1 MLALVF
7 ALWLSSLGPAQIA
20 PRVII
25 EARAE
30 IPRGQI
36 VEKVVCAADSSQSY
50 ALYLPSNYSPEHPWP
65 TLYAFDPAARG
76 KLPLEHFREAAEK
89 YGWILVG
96 SNNSRNGPMKIAF
109 DAGTAI
115 WKDTHD
121 RFAVDEQQTYFAGF
135 SGGARVAVTVAS
147 SCHDCVAGVI
157 TCGAGFPAEIKPSS
171 ATRFVVFGTTGIDD
185 FNFPELKQLGETLT
199 KAGVTNQIEVFAG
212 RHEWPPSSLAGE
224 AIEWLNLL
232 AIKRKAR
239 QRDSHF
245 IEQVWEQKLRQAR
258 TAEESK
264 QFYDAYRI
272 YAGLVETFKGLHDVD
287 DAEKR
292 LNLLRATHE
301 VKQAIADER
310 AQIARQRELERE
322 INDLINQGEQ
332 NNEDSNTG
340 PRLSALLAN
349 LQKSARA
356 ENDTD
361 ERRVARRVTEG
372 LFILLLE
379 QGRELQ
385 NRRRY
390 SDAVRK
396 LVLATELAP
405 DRPGVFI
412 TLASAY
418 AQQGDKKKALQALKI
433 AVARGFTDRAA
444 IVNNQAFDSVRNEPE
459 YLQVIGKLKTP

>member
-1 MLALVF
+1 V
-7 ALWLSSLGPAQIA
+7 
-20 PRVII
+20 
-25 EARAE
+25 
-30 IPRGQI
+30 
-36 VEKVVCAADSSQSY
+36 
-50 ALYLPSNYSPEHPWP
+50 
-65 TLYAFDPAARG
+65 LYAFDPGARG

-109 DAGTAI
+109 DAGQAI

-340 PRLSALLAN
+340 PRLSALL
-349 LQKSARA
+349 
-356 ENDTD
+356 
-361 ERRVARRVTEG
+361 G
-372 LFILLLE
+372 
-379 QGRELQ
+379 QGR
-385 NRRRY
+385 
-390 SDAVRK
+390 K
-396 LVLATELAP
+396 
-405 DRPGVFI
+405 
-412 TLASAY
+412 
-418 AQQGDKKKALQALKI
+418 
-433 AVARGFTDRAA
+433 
-444 IVNNQAFDSVRNEPE
+444 
-459 YLQVIGKLKTP
+459 